1 MLLVGLLDEKS
12 FYTTDTEETKYNL
25 KYKNGHKTVVQ
36 FKGYHPKYY
45 IISEPIF
52 WQ

>member
-1 MLLVGLLDEKS
+1 MLLGGLLDEKP

-36 FKGYHPKYY
+36 FNRYHPKYY
-45 IISEPIF
+45 ITGEPIF